1 MDSTTP
7 QQPLQQPVA
16 QNPVQQPMAAQP
28 IQAQPATQPQ
38 QVAPAQPVQPQAPAG
53 QPQQPQMRIDE
64 NMLVEL
70 GLGSLSTQDKD
81 DLLKQIYQTLEIR
94 VGMKLAERMSD
105 AQLKE
110 FEQFINNK
118 DDAGALHWLET
129 NFPDY
134 KQVVASELD
143 GLKTEL
149 KRDAD
154 KIIAASAQAHGAAPQ
169 PAAPQMQQP
178 QQMPQQQYQQP
189 QVQPQAPPQNNQQPP
204 VM

>member
-7 QQPLQQPVA
+7 QKPLQQPVA
-16 QNPVQQPMAAQP
+16 QNPAQQPMAAQP
-28 IQAQPATQPQ
+28 IQAQPAMQPQ
-38 QVAPAQPVQPQAPAG
+38 QPVPAQPVQPQAPAG

-118 DDAGALHWLET
+118 DDAGALHWLEN

-169 PAAPQMQQP
+169 QAAPQMQQP

-189 QVQPQAPPQNNQQPP
+189 QAPPQNNQQPP
-204 VM
+204 VNQ

>member
-1 MDSTTP
+1 MDNTTP
-7 QQPLQQPVA
+7 QQPLQQAAAQPVA
-16 QNPVQQPMAAQP
+16 QQPEPQQQQAVSMAQSIQTPVQ
-28 IQAQPATQPQ
+28 
-38 QVAPAQPVQPQAPAG
+38 G
-53 QPQQPQMRIDE
+53 QQQPQMRIDE

-70 GLGSLSTQDKD
+70 GLGSLSVQDKD

-118 DDAGALHWLET
+118 DDAGALRWLET

-134 KQVVASELD
+134 KQVVALELD
-143 GLKTEL
+143 GLKAEL

-154 KIIAASAQAHGAAPQ
+154 KIIAASAQAHSSPAQQSQPQQAPQ
-169 PAAPQMQQP
+169 P
-178 QQMPQQQYQQP
+178 QMP
-189 QVQPQAPPQNNQQPP
+189 VQPPQNNQQPP
-204 VM
+204 TTS

>member
-1 MDSTTP
+1 MDNTTP

-16 QNPVQQPMAAQP
+16 QNPVQQPAASQP
-28 IQAQPATQPQ
+28 IQPQ
-38 QVAPAQPVQPQAPAG
+38 HTAQPQAPAG

-81 DLLKQIYQTLEIR
+81 DLLKQIYQTLQIR

-118 DDAGALHWLET
+118 DDAGALRWLET
-129 NFPDY
+129 NFPNY

-143 GLKTEL
+143 ALKAEL
-149 KRDAD
+149 RRDAD
-154 KIIAASAQAHGAAPQ
+154 KIIAASSQAHGAAPQ
-169 PAAPQMQQP
+169 QAAPQVQQP
-178 QQMPQQQYQQP
+178 QQQMPQQQYQQP
-189 QVQPQAPPQNNQQPP
+189 PIQPQAPPQNNQQPP
-204 VM
+204 VI